1 MFRICSFT
9 DCHARLALSSGLS
22 GVTRG
27 ESGSAEGRTASG
39 DYRRLGRRLGRAHR
53 RDGGLAGGGRRGDW
67 ADRKSVTK
75 IGLTPI
81 LAPLTKIPPF
91 VTTGAG

>member
-1 MFRICSFT
+1 MVRAAAPKGGLPRAITAVLVVGSV
-9 DCHARLALSSGLS
+9 ALIS
-22 GVTRG
+22 
-27 ESGSAEGRTASG
+27 EM
-39 DYRRLGRRLGRAHR
+39 
-53 RDGGLAGGGRRGDW
+53 GGLAGGGRRDDW